1 METNLSDILSQG
13 ADVDDQGNVKQPKPI
28 PAGIYLSQ
36 VMGVP
41 RFDKSKQKQTPYVEF
56 THRLLEPQDD
66 NINPDEL
73 AEALGER
80 KLNDVTLKATY
91 YYEEMYNRARLDQA
105 LKDMGHDLAA
115 GESRQQ
121 MIEGSAGKTVGVVVV
136 HEPSQDGTRMFARVN
151 GTVADAS

>member
-41 RFDKSKQKQTPYVEF
+41 RFDKSKKKQTPFVEF
-56 THRLLEPQDD
+56 THKLLEPQDD
-66 NINPDEL
+66 SIDPEDL
-73 AEALGER
+73 ADALGER
-80 KLNDVTLKATY
+80 KLTDVTLKATY

-121 MIEGSAGKTVGVVVV
+121 MIEGSAGKTVAVQVV
-136 HEPSQDGTRMFARVN
+136 HEPSEDGTRLFARI
-151 GTVADAS
+151 GATVADAS